1 MDDDKPKDDDRLAEV
16 HKRALRRFDNTVCP
30 QIPMREEA
38 LAARR
43 FVEIPG
49 AQWEGPWGEQ
59 FENSIRVEIPKI
71 GRAIRKIETDYRQN
85 RIIPDFKPDGG
96 ESNQD
101 TADTIAGMHRADSH
115 KYGAQE
121 ARDNAFYEA
130 IRGGMGAY
138 RLANVFED
146 EDDRDNDKQRIN
158 PGLIITD
165 ADQHVFF
172 DPQSKRY
179 DKRDAGFAFV
189 LVPFTPEAYKDEF
202 GEGCPTDWPDGV
214 TKPVYDWYRPEVVM
228 TCEYYEVERKAEK
241 LFVLTQTI
249 TGTQERFWRS
259 EITDEQIADK
269 ELAGWSVQ
277 TQRRK
282 RLRVHKYILSGAKVL
297 EDHGT
302 IAGSRIPIVP
312 VYGQRSFIDGQERF
326 KGHVQDRMD
335 AQRLYNSNVSRLA
348 ETNARSPQEVP
359 IFAAEQM
366 PPNLAD
372 LWSRLHIDRHPY
384 ALVNPL
390 IDPMTGQILSS
401 GPIGYVKPPDVAP
414 VTAAL
419 LQVAN
424 NDLTEEDQ
432 DGADTVKAN
441 TSAEAMDIA
450 AARVD
455 AKSGIYL
462 DNMGISVAC
471 EGDIYLGMLPD
482 VYVEQDREVA
492 TMTEDGDDGS
502 AKLMEAF
509 TDGRGVPSVRNDF
522 ARGQYKVIASVTE
535 ATATR
540 RDKTVRSALN
550 MAEVAMRAQD
560 MEFAQAALIT
570 AAMNT
575 DGEGIEDL
583 QAFARKR
590 GINIGLV
597 EPNEEEQAEIAQQQ
611 EAQGPDPAQMLAE
624 GQTNALN
631 AQASKDQADA
641 QKKAVEAELT
651 QAKVGLTKAQTV
663 ETLTD
668 AGVKHLPANDI
679 GGRPLNKAPGAP
691 F

>member
-1 MDDDKPKDDDRLAEV
+1 VDDDDKPKDDDRLREV

-38 LAARR
+38 MAARR

-71 GRAIRKIETDYRQN
+71 GRAIRKIETDYREN

-96 ESNQD
+96 DSNQD

-130 IRGGMGAY
+130 IRGGFGAY

-146 EDDRDNDKQRIN
+146 EDDRDNDHQRIN

-189 LVPFTPEAYKDEF
+189 LVPFTPEAFADEF
-202 GEGCPTDWPDGV
+202 GADTPTSWPDGV
-214 TKPVYDWYRPEVVM
+214 TKPTYDWYRSDVVM

-249 TGTQERFWRS
+249 TGAQERFWRT
-259 EITDEQIADK
+259 EIEDEQLEEK
-269 ELAGWSVQ
+269 KLAGWTVE

-282 RLRVHKYILSGAKVL
+282 RLRVHKYVLSGSEVL

-312 VYGQRSFIDGQERF
+312 VYGQRAYVDGQERF

-441 TSAEAMDIA
+441 TSADAMDIA

-471 EGDIYLGMLPD
+471 EGDIYIGMLPD
-482 VYVEQDREVA
+482 VYVEEEREVA

-509 TDGRGVPSVRNDF
+509 TDARGVSSVRNDF

-550 MAEVAMRAQD
+550 MAEVALRAQD
-560 MEFAQAALIT
+560 IEFAQAAIIT

-575 DGEGIEDL
+575 DGDGIEDL

-590 GINIGLV
+590 GISIGLV
-597 EPNEEEQAEIAQQQ
+597 EPNEEEQAAMAQQQ
-611 EAQGPDPAQMLAE
+611 EQAGPDPATMLAE
-624 GQTNALN
+624 GQSNALN
-631 AQASKDQADA
+631 AQAEKDKADTL
-641 QKKAVEAELT
+641 KKIEEVA
-651 QAKVGLTKAQTV
+651 LTKAKTI
-663 ETLTD
+663 ETLTN
-668 AGVKHLPANDI
+668 AGVKAMPPANDS
-679 GGRPLNKAPGAP
+679 GGRPLNMAPGAP

>member
-1 MDDDKPKDDDRLAEV
+1 MDDEKPKDDDRHAEV

-38 LAARR
+38 MAARR

-71 GRAIRKIETDYRQN
+71 GRAIRKIETDYREN

-96 ESNQD
+96 DSNQD

-130 IRGGMGAY
+130 IRGGFGAY

-146 EDDRDNDKQRIN
+146 EGDRDNDKQRIN

-189 LVPFTPEAYKDEF
+189 LVPFTPEAFKDEF
-202 GEGCPTDWPDGV
+202 GEDTPTSWPDGV
-214 TKPVYDWYRPEVVM
+214 TKPTYDWYRPEVVM

-249 TGTQERFWRS
+249 TGATERYWRT
-259 EITDEQIADK
+259 EISDEQLADK
-269 ELAGWSVQ
+269 ELAGWKVA

-282 RLRVHKYILSGAKVL
+282 RLRVHKYVLSGSEVL

-312 VYGQRSFIDGQERF
+312 VYGQRAYVDGQERF

-366 PPNLAD
+366 PPNLAV

-390 IDPMTGQILSS
+390 FNPDGSIASA

-441 TSAEAMDIA
+441 TSADAMDIA

-482 VYVEQDREVA
+482 VYVEEDREVQ

-502 AKLMEAF
+502 AKLMEQF
-509 TDGRGVPSVRNDF
+509 TDARGVSSVRNDF

-550 MAEVAMRAQD
+550 MAEVALRAQD
-560 MEFAQAALIT
+560 IEFAQAAIIT

-590 GINIGLV
+590 GISIGLV
-597 EPNEEEQAEIAQQQ
+597 EPNEEEQAQMAQQQ
-611 EAQGPDPAQMLAE
+611 EQAGPDPAQMLAE
-624 GQTNALN
+624 GQSNALN
-631 AQASKDQADA
+631 AQAAKDAELA
-641 QKKAVEAELT
+641 KKATADTALSK
-651 QAKVGLTKAQTV
+651 AKTV
-663 ETLTD
+663 ETLTN
-668 AGVKHLPANDI
+668 AGVKAMPPANDS
-679 GGRPLNKAPGAP
+679 GGRPLNMAPGAP